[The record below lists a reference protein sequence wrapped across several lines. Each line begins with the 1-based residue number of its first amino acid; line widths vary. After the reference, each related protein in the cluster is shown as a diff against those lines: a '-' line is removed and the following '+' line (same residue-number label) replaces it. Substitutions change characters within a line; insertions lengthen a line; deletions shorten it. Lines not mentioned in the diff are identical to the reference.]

1 MKKFFTIVA
10 CLMMVIGVGLGFAG
24 CENNAIV
31 SIEVKEGSIPTEV
44 YQNEEL
50 DLSRASLVVNLLGE
64 RRLEIMKTDINNIV
78 FGAADTSTLGE
89 KTLEITYAGF
99 KTEHK
104 YTVIIN
110 PANVTSFTVKEGT
123 LNTAISIAIG
133 SDALDFSNV
142 VLVANLSDGS
152 TVELDASY
160 FTFSGID
167 TELEGAQTLTITL
180 KAKPEVSIDVE
191 VEVSLDYQI
200 VGYSQPANIRT
211 YNQNIL
217 PQANEDNEFT
227 VRDDGYY
234 VGDDNAFV
242 YKPIITAVSAGL
254 DYDVT
259 AYDMSVKVEQL
270 GADSNYVELS
280 GADLE
285 ALVTIS
291 ADEGTFDFTDLAIGN
306 TFRLTV
312 WPAEDESYTCSL
324 VVKVVDAWNV
334 YNAAD
339 FSRLDNYNNTAWSE
353 YKTAN
358 GIGNESING
367 LVLHNNIT
375 LTADDIPEDYLF
387 TADDAD
393 VVSTDKDYG
402 VVIGS
407 LRDRKSIYVRQISY
421 EESFTF
427 IGNYFNV
434 DASNLPFIIRDD
446 DDASKTTFTH
456 YDENGQPVF
465 DNAIVPNSRLI
476 SFGGDSRN
484 SPEEAQGYATLKNV
498 SILGNC
504 PREGDLRYTGGLGF
518 VGTSSRELFV
528 DNVITRAFSTH
539 YASLHMD
546 QKMTMVDCKGF
557 DAFSAMFFLWKSQGN
572 SMTNCV
578 FKDAGGPLI
587 SLAHVDPEVNAEQ
600 YSSIL
605 VKDCVLESFVSPN
618 DPWFKMYE
626 ATPIATDMLSLNDLF
641 TLAAAGLNQAGMT
654 VPNKSFVRN
663 DNGVEKIN
671 FLFLVQD
678 GNNPLTCPAKIGG
691 NLTVMEGEETVH
703 SLDMQ
708 DSTFLTDTTYVG
720 NLLPFFKTYSSDFF
734 TVTVGGDAKPNGFG
748 KVDGPGDV
756 NGAVDASYTKLF
768 EGDYLNIYAPVGT
781 SSYVGVVL
789 GYDTVS

>member
-50 DLSRASLVVNLLGE
+50 DLSRASLVVNLLGD

-99 KTEHK
+99 EIEHK
-104 YTVIIN
+104 YTVIVN

-123 LNTAISIAIG
+123 LNTAISIAVG

-167 TELEGAQTLTITL
+167 TELEGSQTLTITL

-234 VGDDNAFV
+234 VGDDNAFI
-242 YKPIITAVSAGL
+242 YKPIITAVSASL

-285 ALVTIS
+285 ALVAINT
-291 ADEGTFDFTDLAIGN
+291 DEGAFDFTDQAVGK

-312 WPAEDESYTCSL
+312 WPAEDEGYTCSL

-375 LTADDIPEDYLF
+375 ITASAIPD
-387 TADDAD
+387 
-393 VVSTDKDYG
+393 
-402 VVIGS
+402 
-407 LRDRKSIYVRQISY
+407 
-421 EESFTF
+421 
-427 IGNYFNV
+427 NY
-434 DASNLPFIIRDD
+434 
-446 DDASKTTFTH
+446 
-456 YDENGQPVF
+456 
-465 DNAIVPNSRLI
+465 
-476 SFGGDSRN
+476 
-484 SPEEAQGYATLKNV
+484 
-498 SILGNC
+498 
-504 PREGDLRYTGGLGF
+504 
-518 VGTSSRELFV
+518 
-528 DNVITRAFSTH
+528 
-539 YASLHMD
+539 
-546 QKMTMVDCKGF
+546 
-557 DAFSAMFFLWKSQGN
+557 
-572 SMTNCV
+572 
-578 FKDAGGPLI
+578 
-587 SLAHVDPEVNAEQ
+587 
-600 YSSIL
+600 
-605 VKDCVLESFVSPN
+605 
-618 DPWFKMYE
+618 
-626 ATPIATDMLSLNDLF
+626 
-641 TLAAAGLNQAGMT
+641 
-654 VPNKSFVRN
+654 
-663 DNGVEKIN
+663 
-671 FLFLVQD
+671 
-678 GNNPLTCPAKIGG
+678 
-691 NLTVMEGEETVH
+691 
-703 SLDMQ
+703 
-708 DSTFLTDTTYVG
+708 
-720 NLLPFFKTYSSDFF
+720 
-734 TVTVGGDAKPNGFG
+734 
-748 KVDGPGDV
+748 
-756 NGAVDASYTKLF
+756 
-768 EGDYLNIYAPVGT
+768 
-781 SSYVGVVL
+781 
-789 GYDTVS
+789 